1 MIIGS
6 VIQWIFIL
14 GTLFFSI
21 YILIKLGV
29 HKEEKGFIKKAKNLF
44 SFVVFALIWYGHYLV
59 WSTYI
64 THYTI
69 IVDKGENL
77 GLENIAIFG
86 ELEYELLNG
95 KKITLTHVEEGN
107 VYINNASRGV
117 IFHSVTYGGNKE
129 QGDLVLP
136 SMMRFTDQ
144 YRTISLDYIV
154 KDFDSISKSDDAGV
168 YFYLMP
174 LSGLPK
180 NYKIKKLKIN

>member
-77 GLENIAIFG
+77 GLENIAVFG

-154 KDFDSISKSDDAGV
+154 KDFDSINKSDDAGV